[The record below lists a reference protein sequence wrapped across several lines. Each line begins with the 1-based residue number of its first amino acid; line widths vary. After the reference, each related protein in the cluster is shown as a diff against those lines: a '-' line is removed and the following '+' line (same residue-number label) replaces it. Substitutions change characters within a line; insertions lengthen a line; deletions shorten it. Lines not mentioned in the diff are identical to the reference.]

1 MKDTFRRLV
10 VTILSIALAVSPV
23 GCGTNA
29 TEGQGLDEEILNS
42 TKSMK
47 MLEGE
52 FSDILIKDEESA
64 IKAASESAK
73 ELGYENALNE
83 LQGFYKTTVDG
94 ETYYRLRQT
103 YQGIPVYG
111 RYVVVA
117 AEDSGKAVSL
127 NTDVRDLPDSMNT
140 QITVND
146 AQIAEGVKEY
156 AVFHWK
162 KLYDNIK
169 ITPVADAEKVIYDL
183 DEGLEARACVKLYVT
198 NGGEVYEVV
207 ADGETGAVRSAV
219 NTVGYEMST
228 GTDGEKEFP
237 VIFDGDET
245 YTLGDEERNIR
256 VFYFNGN
263 DSNKPSESAIYPE
276 VISRGDNVFGNTKE
290 EKDIDSQKGVDFYT
304 TVIKTVDYYQNTFG
318 QDIPCG
324 MLACGYGD
332 MFDEGYNSRGGKTD
346 DDSSSVLFMGANEPV
361 DSYEI
366 IGHEYTHCIQHGLDA
381 AVVDSDPG
389 IFEGI
394 ADIFGFFSEAYYT
407 GSTDWVFDMTKKD
420 GMTHRSAA
428 SPGTYN
434 YPTTVLEENK
444 SGQDDGHAYAAAIS
458 RIAYLMYESGKFS
471 MDELQ
476 MIWYKTLCRLPHS
489 ASYGHLRDALKQ
501 VVDVK
506 YGVLSEQSE
515 VLQDCLNEVGL
526 NSDPYIECKNKAKL
540 RVYDKNREP
549 YDDYKFVIT
558 GIQKKKSKEYYQEAT
573 VNSSDPY
580 KLDLPDGTYKCS
592 VTDNAVNV
600 GFGVSRTKSVT
611 LIVSKE
617 NTNDI
622 VDCMT
627 DFGADFVAAPGAQL
641 IVLDAYGNEYKTYE
655 ATTTKFD
662 GKTENDDENENDVET
677 VNDDE
682 SENDGETVNDDKS
695 EDDKKIV
702 IEDGFLDLE
711 VHNNYSVWLKNK
723 KGNTLQRD
731 AFSLRIK
738 KGGNTKIVKKTEF
751 VGGSHLKGCVVDSES
766 EEPLGGV
773 QVQYTNQNNPDE
785 TGSTKTDETGVFDI
799 FNLSEGRIVI
809 SLSSE
814 AYLEAGIEKDVNSEP
829 QDYDLGVIQMEKR
842 VIEAQTLAVGPD
854 FGIAAVKEDGTV
866 QFEALNRSTAGVY
879 EEISSWENVKS
890 IGYGQNFIIAL
901 LDNGTLKAS
910 VSSKGLGTDYGQCKI
925 EDWEEIE
932 QIAVGLEHT
941 VGLRRDGTVVAAGN
955 NEFGQCDVGDWKSI
969 VMIAAGAYHTVGLKA
984 DGNVVATGQNPRD
997 SGGYNDPCNVGNWTD
1012 ITKITAG
1019 YGFTAGLSSDGTVSL
1034 TKIEAQGYY
1043 PYGRPSGW
1051 TGVSSV
1057 AAGCDSTHL
1066 LALLED
1072 GTVIGIGPSDHGLG
1086 SEFMGVKNWNDI
1098 VLLACGRGITV
1109 GVTKDGTAL
1118 MVGMYGAETL
1128 ENLRGVR
1135 VP

>member
-1 MKDTFRRLV
+1 MKNTFRRLV

-64 IKAASESAK
+64 IKSASESAK

-146 AQIAEGVKEY
+146 AQIAESVKEY
-156 AVFHWK
+156 AAFHWK

-183 DEGLEARACVKLYVT
+183 DEGVEARACVKLYVT
-198 NGGEVYEVV
+198 NGGEVFEVV
-207 ADGETGAVRSAV
+207 ADGETGSVRSAV
-219 NTVGYEMST
+219 NIVGYEMST
-228 GTDGEKEFP
+228 GTDGKKEFP

-245 YTLGDEERNIR
+245 YMLGDEERNIK

-263 DSNKPSESAIYPE
+263 DSDNPSENATYLD
-276 VISRGDNVFGNTKE
+276 VISKGDNVFGNTKE
-290 EKDIDSQKGVDFYT
+290 EKDINSQEGVDFYT

-324 MLACGYGD
+324 TLACGYGD

-366 IGHEYTHCIQHGLDA
+366 IGHEYTHCIQYGLDA

-407 GSTDWVFDMTKKD
+407 GSTDWVFEMTIKD

-434 YPTTVLEENK
+434 YPATVLEENK

-458 RIAYLMYESGKFS
+458 RIAYLMYESGEFS

-506 YGVLSEQSE
+506 YGVLSVQSE
-515 VLQDCLNEVGL
+515 TLLDCLNEVGL

-580 KLDLPDGTYKCS
+580 ELDLPDGTYKCS
-592 VTDNAVNV
+592 VTDNAENI
-600 GFGVSRTKSVT
+600 GFGVNRTKSFT
-611 LIVSKE
+611 LIVSKKH
-617 NTNDI
+617 TNDI

-627 DFGADFVAAPGAQL
+627 DFGADFVAAPGAEL
-641 IVLDAYGNEYKTYE
+641 IVLDVYGNKYKEYE
-655 ATTTKFD
+655 ATTTVK
-662 GKTENDDENENDVET
+662 NEET

-682 SENDGETVNDDKS
+682 TEKY
-695 EDDKKIV
+695 KKIV

-711 VHNNYSVWLKNK
+711 VHNNYIVRLANT

-731 AFSLRIK
+731 AFTLRIK

-751 VGGSHLKGCVVDSES
+751 VGGSHIKGCVVDSVS

-773 QVQYTNQNNPDE
+773 QVQYMNQNNPDE
-785 TGSTKTDETGVFDI
+785 TGSTKTDETGGFDI

-879 EEISSWENVKS
+879 EEISSWKDVKS

-984 DGNVVATGQNPRD
+984 DGTVVATGQNPRD

-1034 TKIEAQGYY
+1034 THIEAQGHY

-1051 TGVSSV
+1051 TGVSSI

-1066 LALLED
+1066 LALKED

-1086 SEFMGVKNWNDI
+1086 SEFTGVKNWNDI

-1109 GVTKDGTAL
+1109 GVTEDGTVL
-1118 MVGMYGAETL
+1118 MAGMYGAKTL